1 MSSLTGPVPP
11 NALASVLLKLV
22 MEPLFRLLEL
32 GVPWQR
38 CSLGCADKNGST
50 GVGGPVR
57 RGSDSGVDAAA
68 AAFRWHKICRKSLV
82 KAG

>member
-11 NALASVLLKLV
+11 NALASVL
-22 MEPLFRLLEL
+22 LLEL

-50 GVGGPVR
+50 GVGGPER
-57 RGSDSGVDAAA
+57 RGSDSGGDAAA
-68 AAFRWHKICRKSLV
+68 AVFRWHKICLGLV
-82 KAG
+82 LF